1 MKELTIIIRR
11 HMVAI
16 TKKALEELGYPSMSI
31 QSVDGRGKQ
40 KGVINKN
47 IDFGDE
53 MRDGLSAGVRLVPTP
68 SVYALEHKLSKPVLY
83 VPKKM
88 LTVVIP
94 DGMVESAVRAVITAN
109 QTGSPGDGKVFVS
122 PVELSVRVRTGERGE
137 EAIL

>member
-11 HMVAI
+11 HMLAA
-16 TKKALEELGYPSMSI
+16 TKKALEELGYPSMTI

-40 KGVINKN
+40 KGVVNKN
-47 IDFGDE
+47 VDYGDE
-53 MRDGLSAGVRLVPTP
+53 MADDLSSAVKLVPTP

-94 DGMVESAVRAVITAN
+94 EGLVEGAVKAVITAN
-109 QTGSPGDGKVFVS
+109 QTGSPGDGKIFVS
-122 PVELSVRVRTGERGE
+122 PVELSVTVRTGERNA
-137 EAIL
+137 EAV